1 MSSPN
6 LPPGGGHRAIP
17 IWTIVAPVIGGAF
30 AVAAALG
37 AGGYVVL
44 LMGLGMVGSVFA
56 AVHHAETVAHR
67 VGEPYGTLVLALA
80 VTLIEVSLI
89 GSVTLAGHGAAA
101 TLARDTVFATVM
113 IILNGIVGLS
123 LLVGGLQH
131 QAQEF
136 SLEGVSAALVALAT
150 IVIMTLVFP
159 NFTVTTPGPFYSG
172 SQLAFVAVVSVVIYG
187 AFILTQ
193 TISHRPLFLDAG
205 PEQEESLPSPRP
217 PASIAFASAGLL
229 FVCLVVVVMSA
240 HILSPL
246 LEAKVAAWGAPNA
259 IVGIVIAVLVLL
271 PEGIA
276 ALRAARQNRLQSSLN
291 LALGSAL
298 ASIGLTIPAISILSL
313 VVGVKLELG
322 IDMKSVVLLLL
333 SLFTTTIILRTGRT
347 MILHGVILIV
357 LFLVYLFFTT
367 VP

>member
-1 MSSPN
+1 MTAPN
-6 LPPGGGHRAIP
+6 LPAGSSLRNIP
-17 IWTIVAPVIGGAF
+17 LWTTATPVIGGLF
-30 AVAAALG
+30 AAAAVLG
-37 AGGYVVL
+37 GGGYFAILV
-44 LMGLGMVGSVFA
+44 GLGLAGSVFA

-89 GSVTLAGHGAAA
+89 GSITLAGHGHAA

-123 LLVGGLQH
+123 LLVGGLHH

-136 SLEGVSAALVALAT
+136 SLEGVSAALVALAA
-150 IVIMTLVFP
+150 IIIMTLVFP

-172 SQLAFVAVVSVVIYG
+172 SQLAFVAVVSIVIYG

-193 TISHRPLFLDAG
+193 TISHRPLFLDTKSAL
-205 PEQEESLPSPRP
+205 EQSSVSAPPS
-217 PASIAFASAGLL
+217 ASVAAASVALL
-229 FVCLVVVVMSA
+229 FLCLIVVVVSA
-240 HILSPL
+240 HVLSPL

-259 IVGIVIAVLVLL
+259 IVGIVIAALVLL

-298 ASIGLTIPAISILSL
+298 ASIGLTIPAISVLSL
-313 VVGVKLELG
+313 FAGVKLVLG

-333 SLFTTTIILRTGRT
+333 SLFITTIILRTGRT
-347 MILHGVILIV
+347 MILHGVVLIV
-357 LFLVYLFFTT
+357 LFVVYLFFTT